1 MKLNLVYH
9 IDVWAGDEAQRDA
22 ITVEVMEAILREETS
37 LNQQGVYMKP
47 IKGFN
52 MSLEDGSENVFGKTL
67 EYMIEA
73 DL

>member
-9 IDVWAGDEAQRDA
+9 IDVWAGEAQRDA
-22 ITVEVMEAILREETS
+22 ITVEVMEVILREETS
-37 LNQQGVYMKP
+37 LNQQGVYLKP
-47 IKGFN
+47 VKGFN

-67 EYMIEA
+67 EYMIEV